1 MLRNGE
7 STPAA
12 SLEPG
17 EFAAW
22 TMVANL
28 LLNLDEVINRN

>member
-1 MLRNGE
+1 VVAVSFAG
-7 STPAA
+7 
-12 SLEPG
+12 LEPG

-22 TMVANL
+22 TMVTNL